1 MGYIYRITN
10 QVNKKQYVG
19 QTIDLDSRWHH
30 HRTKKNS
37 NCRYLKYAFAKYGMD
52 NFVFELICIC
62 FDDDMNAYEEQYI
75 EMCKTLVPNGYN
87 LRKGGNSGRHHEET
101 KRKISMALKGNR
113 NGVVNVGML
122 GKHHTA
128 ESKKLISEAMKKRHA
143 TEEGKKVIRELT
155 VKYNRS
161 VVQCDVHGNVIEEFV
176 SLKQVAMKLG
186 VSRAYV
192 SMVCSG
198 KRKTLKGLFFKY
210 NDTSLP
216 NTQFT
221 SY

>member
-10 QVNKKQYVG
+10 QVTKKQYVG
-19 QTIDLDSRWHH
+19 QTIDLDTRWHH

-37 NCRYLKYAFAKYGMD
+37 NCRYLKFAFNKYGMD
-52 NFVFELICIC
+52 NFVFELICVC
-62 FDDDMNAYEEQYI
+62 FDDDMDAYEEKYI
-75 EMCKTLVPNGYN
+75 EMYKTLVPNGYN

-101 KRKISMALKGNR
+101 KRKISMALKGKRYYDINPR
-113 NGVVNVGML
+113 L
-122 GKHHTA
+122 GKHHTD
-128 ESKKLISEAMKKRHA
+128 ECKKQISESHKKRYA
-143 TEEGKKVIRELT
+143 TEEGKQTIRET
-155 VKYNRS
+155 TIKYKNRS
-161 VVQCDVHGNVIEEFV
+161 VIQCDVHGNVIEEFV

-186 VSRAYV
+186 VSLASV

-216 NTQFT
+216 NT
-221 SY
+221 